1 MKRLPFTDAFV
12 DESVRGRRYLM
23 ACVMA
28 EARHL
33 PELRP
38 LMRAL
43 AVHDRVHFNNESQ
56 RRKRLVLGAIAD
68 MLIGVFIA
76 VAHRGHGISEFLAR
90 NACLVA
96 VVEHVQQRDVP
107 RLVIENR
114 DDDRKF
120 GVCDRAKAR
129 YGIVARGTTHRFV
142 VNLRANRWLAPTP
155 SALLPKKYLAG
166 VALGHRPEAVRTRS
180 LIANP

>member
-1 MKRLPFTDAFV
+1 VKRLPFTDAFV

-38 LMRAL
+38 VMRAL
-43 AVHDRVHFNNESQ
+43 AVHDRVHFNNESA

-68 MLIGVFIA
+68 MPIGVFIA
-76 VAHRGHGISEFLAR
+76 VAHRGHGISEFRAR
-90 NACLVA
+90 NACLAA

-107 RLVIENR
+107 RLVIESR
-114 DDDRKF
+114 DDDREDERHLVRIRQPEPWLVF
-120 GVCDRAKAR
+120 EHRRASAEPMLW
-129 YGIVARGTTHRFV
+129 VADAIAWAHGAGAHWRLLIEPLIEDVTE
-142 VNLRANRWLAPTP
+142 LRP
-155 SALLPKKYLAG
+155 
-166 VALGHRPEAVRTRS
+166 
-180 LIANP
+180 